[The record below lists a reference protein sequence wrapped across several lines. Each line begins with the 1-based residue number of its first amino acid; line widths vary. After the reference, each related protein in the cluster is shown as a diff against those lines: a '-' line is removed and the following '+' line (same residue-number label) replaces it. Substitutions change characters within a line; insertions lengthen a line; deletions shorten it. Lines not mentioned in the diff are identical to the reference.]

1 MSISFFHNFRH
12 HHISRS
18 KGMFQFGKDLG
29 MPHNVFLILK
39 KWKNTIFVR
48 LGIKSE
54 KLNYQIY

>member
-1 MSISFFHNFRH
+1 
-12 HHISRS
+12 
-18 KGMFQFGKDLG
+18 MFQFGKDLG